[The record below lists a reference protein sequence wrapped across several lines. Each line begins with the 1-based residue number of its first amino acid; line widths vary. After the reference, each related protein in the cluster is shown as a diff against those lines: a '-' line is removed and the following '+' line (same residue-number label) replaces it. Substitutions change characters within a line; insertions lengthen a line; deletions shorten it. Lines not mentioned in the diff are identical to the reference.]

1 MVFIAVLLKFLSAE
15 QFDGFDERSGLS
27 GLAVGSSIE
36 LQSSLSFLDGHV
48 EEHDDDESSK
58 RYQSNQ
64 EECESPL
71 NWYGECDSGNGQSD
85 QIEKKPHFIPYSVL
99 NGSAVFL
106 KTWRNLVEILA
117 LNPFYVPLREG
128 FKISFPKFMRN
139 RLAYYPPNSEQ

>member
-71 NWYGECDSGNGQSD
+71 N
-85 QIEKKPHFIPYSVL
+85 
-99 NGSAVFL
+99 
-106 KTWRNLVEILA
+106 
-117 LNPFYVPLREG
+117 
-128 FKISFPKFMRN
+128 
-139 RLAYYPPNSEQ
+139 